1 MDDFWGNAIW
11 SITPTL
17 LVGLVFWFIMR
28 AVIHADRNERKAYAD
43 IESAERARMG
53 LPPEKKPGA

>member
-53 LPPEKKPGA
+53 LPPGEKPGA